1 MAVTELHTGAVAT
14 PAEIFKSPDAGMVR
28 RVLSTWQ
35 GVVGASILTVA
46 LFCAIFAP
54 WIVPYSSADIDYMA
68 IMMPPDDAHLFGT
81 DEVGR
86 DILSRCIE
94 GARTS
99 LIVVFSAVAFSA
111 VVGMAIGLVAGWV
124 GGLTE
129 KILMRVMDAVLA
141 FPLIVLALT
150 IIAILGPSLSNAIL
164 AIGIVKIPHFAR
176 LTRGEVLSLK
186 ELDYI
191 KAMKTLGASEARILL
206 RHILPNS
213 IGPVLVYVSI
223 AASLALMTEASLS
236 FLGLGVQPPTPSWG
250 GMVAVGMQNYQF
262 WWMSIFPGL
271 AIFLTVFAF
280 NLLGDAIRDAVD
292 ARLQ

>member
-14 PAEIFKSPDAGMVR
+14 PAEISKSPNAGMVR
-28 RVLSTWQ
+28 RVLLTWQ
-35 GVVGASILTVA
+35 GAVGASILAVA

-68 IMMPPDDAHLFGT
+68 IMMPPDHMHLFGT

-129 KILMRVMDAVLA
+129 KVLMRVMDAVLA

>member
-1 MAVTELHTGAVAT
+1 
-14 PAEIFKSPDAGMVR
+14 MVR
-28 RVLSTWQ
+28 RILSTWQ
-35 GVVGASILTVA
+35 GVVGAAILVIA
-46 LFCAIFAP
+46 VFCAIFAP

-68 IMMPPDDAHLFGT
+68 IMMPPSDAHLFGT

-129 KILMRVMDAVLA
+129 KVLMRIMDAVLA

-150 IIAILGPSLSNAIL
+150 IIAILGPSLPNAIL
-164 AIGIVKIPHFAR
+164 AIGIVKVPHFAR

-186 ELDYI
+186 EMDYI
-191 KAMKTLGASEARILL
+191 KAMKTLGASETRILL
-206 RHILPNS
+206 RHILPNA

-280 NLLGDAIRDAVD
+280 NLLGDSVRDAVD
-292 ARLQ
+292 ARLH

>member
-1 MAVTELHTGAVAT
+1 
-14 PAEIFKSPDAGMVR
+14 
-28 RVLSTWQ
+28 
-35 GVVGASILTVA
+35 
-46 LFCAIFAP
+46 
-54 WIVPYSSADIDYMA
+54 VPYSSADIDYMA